1 MHETV
6 DDRAAH
12 LRTQLADDLLQSGA
26 LHDPRWLRAFREVDR
41 HVFLPTFFRQRTDG
55 DWAPVDPADPE
66 WLTLVYRDRVC
77 VTQLNGDDGAWELA
91 LRDGAV
97 SGVPTS
103 SSSMPTIMAI
113 MLEALRVRQSHS
125 VLEIGTGTGYNAAL
139 LCHVLGDDQVTT
151 VDVDPDVLRR
161 AKAHLAV
168 AGYRPTCVPGDGA
181 RGYPDRAPYD
191 RVLCTC
197 AVSRIPL
204 AWLAQTVP
212 GGLVVTTL
220 NRTIGAGLVRIVA
233 DGTGGGEGRVLVE
246 DGRFMPLR
254 AHSQH
259 WSATLL
265 EQARTARTPDHRPT
279 GLPASAVVDPSSPFE
294 FYAGLALSEVVV
306 GYGPRGRVHLAHPD
320 GSWVRLHARE
330 SGTEVEQGGPRQ
342 LWDLTEDAYRDWRD
356 LGKPRRERFGI
367 TVNPDGQWLWL
378 DRPDSEFRWPL

>member
-12 LRTQLADDLLQSGA
+12 LRTKLVDDLLRSGV
-26 LHDPRWLRAFREVDR
+26 LRDSRWSQAFREVDR
-41 HVFLPTFFRQRTDG
+41 HAFLPKFFRQRTDG
-55 DWAPVDPADPE
+55 DWSPIDSAHSE
-66 WLTLVYRDRVC
+66 WLSLVYRDRVC
-77 VTQLNGDDGAWELA
+77 VTQLNGHDGAWEQA

-113 MLEALRVRQSHS
+113 MLEALRVRQSHR

-139 LCHVLGDDQVTT
+139 LSHALGDDQVTT
-151 VDVDPDVLRR
+151 IDVDPDVLRR
-161 AKAHLAV
+161 AQALLAA
-168 AGYRPTCVPGDGA
+168 AGYHPTCVAGDGA
-181 RGYPDRAPYD
+181 LGYPDRAPYD

-197 AVSRIPL
+197 AVSRIPV
-204 AWLAQTVP
+204 AWLEQTVP

-233 DGTGGGEGRVLVE
+233 DGAGSGEGRVLVE

-254 AHSQH
+254 AHTQS

-265 EQARTARTPDHRPT
+265 EQARTARTTDHRAT
-279 GLPASAVVDPSSPFE
+279 GLPASAVVDPGSPFE
-294 FYAGLALSEVVV
+294 FFAGLALADVVV
-306 GYGPRGRVHLAHPD
+306 GHGPRGRVHLAHPD

-330 SGTEVEQGGPRQ
+330 GGTEVEQGGPRQ
-342 LWDLTEDAYRDWRD
+342 LWDLTEDAYRQWRD
-356 LGKPRRERFGI
+356 LDQPRRERFGI
-367 TVNPDGQWLWL
+367 TVTPTAQHLWL
-378 DRPDSEFRWPL
+378 DRPDSGLTWPL

>member
-12 LRTQLADDLLQSGA
+12 LRTQLADDLLQSGV
-26 LHDPRWLRAFREVDR
+26 LHDSRWLRAFREVDR
-41 HVFLPTFFRQRTDG
+41 HAFLPRFFRQLTDG
-55 DWAPVDPADPE
+55 DWAPVDSAHRD
-66 WLTLVYRDRVC
+66 WLSLVYRDRVC
-77 VTQLNGDDGAWELA
+77 VTQLNGDDGAWEQA

-97 SGVPTS
+97 SGIPTS

-113 MLEALRVRQSHS
+113 MLEALRIRPGQS

-139 LCHVLGDDQVTT
+139 LCHALGDDQVST

-161 AKAHLAV
+161 AEANLV
-168 AGYRPTCVPGDGA
+168 GAGYRPTCVAGDGA
-181 RGYPDRAPYD
+181 LGFPERAPYD

-233 DGTGGGEGRVLVE
+233 DGEGGGEGRVLAE

-259 WSATLL
+259 WSSTLL
-265 EQARTARTPDHRPT
+265 EQARTARTRDHRST
-279 GLPASAVVDPSSPFE
+279 ELPASTVVDPGSAFE
-294 FYAGLALSEVVV
+294 FFAGLVLADVVV
-306 GYGPRGRVHLAHPD
+306 GHGPRGRVHLAHPD
-320 GSWVRLHARE
+320 GSWARLHTRE
-330 SGTEVEQGGPRQ
+330 SGTEVEQGGPRR
-342 LWDLTEDAYRDWRD
+342 LWDLTEDAYRQWHALDR
-356 LGKPRRERFGI
+356 PRRERFGI
-367 TVNPDGQWLWL
+367 TARPDGQWLWL
-378 DRPDSEFRWPL
+378 DSPNSDLRWPL